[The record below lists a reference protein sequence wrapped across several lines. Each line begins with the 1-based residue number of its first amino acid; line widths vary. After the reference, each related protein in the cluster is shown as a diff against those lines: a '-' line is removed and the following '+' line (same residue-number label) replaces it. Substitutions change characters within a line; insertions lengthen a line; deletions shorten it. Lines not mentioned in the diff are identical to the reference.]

1 MAQSQVSS
9 STNSFVLSPGNLPGA
24 LSSFVG
30 RRREIAAVRQ
40 LLGEYRLLTLTGP
53 GGCGKTRLALRVAD
67 DERSAYPDGVW
78 LIEFA
83 PLADEALVPQAVA
96 ATLGVA
102 EQAGVPLA
110 DSLAQ
115 YLQGRRAL
123 LLFDNCEHLVVGC
136 ARLAATL
143 LTRCPEARVLATSR
157 EPLGVPGEGTWVV
170 PPLSLPDAQP
180 WQSPVGAAQ
189 ALAAYEQSEAVQLF
203 VARARASLASFELSV
218 ANGPWT
224 AEICRRLDGMPLAIE
239 LAAARVRSYSV
250 RDIAARLD
258 DRFQLLTGRL
268 RTVPL
273 RQQTLEATL
282 AWSHDLLSEEERI
295 VFRRLAV
302 FASGWTLDAA
312 EAICADGVIVA
323 GGVIDLL
330 SNLVDKSLVVVES
343 QPDRQR
349 YHYLET
355 IRQYAHD
362 RLSTAAEVGATR
374 DRHLDYFV
382 QWAEANAPNLFEA
395 EQPEWLE
402 RFDSEHDNLR
412 AALDWSYANEEKR
425 ERNLRLATACGR
437 FWQSRGFFLEG
448 RERLQAALKAVGG
461 PNRSAPR
468 AQALVWVA
476 ELAYAQSDYA
486 VTVSMAE
493 EALAIAR
500 ELDPPAM
507 RIITWSLNLLGRAA
521 TEMGDYARAGGFF
534 EEALAIHRERD
545 ERTGIASMLMEL
557 GWAAMRG
564 GENDR
569 AEAYLDEAVLMARQ
583 LSDVFLLA
591 FALAAS
597 GELAIRQERFDRA
610 TDLLEECLAS
620 RRILGDQWGIA
631 VSLGSLGWAALRQHD
646 FDRARQMLGESLEI
660 RMAIGDKGGIAWCLE
675 KLAEVVAR
683 EAQARPAPPP
693 PHALEQAVCLLGA
706 AHHLREPLHSVIDM
720 ADLPGYNRL
729 VGELRAALDDAA
741 FDVCWAEGSRLSLA
755 EVRGLAL
762 ERVVLPAGPAAL
774 PAANQAGAD
783 YGGLSARERET
794 AALIAQGKSN
804 REIAG
809 QMTVGVKTVETYVTR
824 ILNKLGFESRV
835 QIALWA
841 VERGLAAAKE

>member
-1 MAQSQVSS
+1 MAQSQIASS
-9 STNSFVLSPGNLPGA
+9 ANSADLPPGNLPGA

-53 GGCGKTRLALRVAD
+53 GGCGKTRLALQVAED
-67 DERSAYPDGVW
+67 VRAAYPDGVW

-83 PLADEALVPQAVA
+83 PLADEALVPQTVA

-102 EQAGVPLA
+102 EQAGVPLHDA
-110 DSLAQ
+110 LVH
-115 YLQGRRAL
+115 YLHGRRAL
-123 LLFDNCEHLVVGC
+123 LLFDNCEHLVAGC

-157 EPLGVPGEGTWVV
+157 EPLGVPGEGTWAV

-180 WQSPVGAAQ
+180 WQSPVAAAQ

-203 VARARASLASFELSV
+203 VARARAAMASFELSV

-282 AWSHDLLSEEERI
+282 DWSHDLLSEEERI
-295 VFRRLAV
+295 VFRRLSV

-312 EAICADGVIVA
+312 EAVCADGVTAA
-323 GGVIDLL
+323 GVMALL

-343 QPDRQR
+343 QPDRRR

-355 IRQYAHD
+355 IRQYAQQ
-362 RLSTAAEVGATR
+362 RLSAAAEVDTIR

-382 QWAEANAPNLFEA
+382 RWAEANVPHLFA
-395 EQPEWLE
+395 AGQPEWLE
-402 RFDSEHDNLR
+402 RFDAEHDNLR
-412 AALDWSYANEEKR
+412 AALDWSHGHKDKR
-425 ERNLRLATACGR
+425 DSNLRLATACGR
-437 FWQSRGFFLEG
+437 FWQSRGYFLEG
-448 RERLQAALKAVGG
+448 RERLQAALEEDETPART
-461 PNRSAPR
+461 PER
-468 AQALVWVA
+468 AWALVWAA
-476 ELAYAQSDYA
+476 ELAYVQSDYGA
-486 VTVSMAE
+486 TT
-493 EALAIAR
+493 ALAQEGAAMAR
-500 ELDPPAM
+500 ALGAASKPALA
-507 RIITWSLNLLGRAA
+507 WSLSVLGRTA
-521 TEMGDYARAGGFF
+521 TEMGEYPRAARLF
-534 EEALAIHRERD
+534 EEALAINREMD
-545 ERTGIASMLMEL
+545 NKPGIASMLMEL
-557 GWAAMRG
+557 GWVAMRQG
-564 GENDR
+564 DAER
-569 AEAYLDEAVLMARQ
+569 VEAYLNESLLLSRQ
-583 LSDVFLLA
+583 LGDIFQLGFILS
-591 FALAAS
+591 AL
-597 GELAIRQERFDRA
+597 GELAIRQGRFGQA
-610 TDLLEECLAS
+610 QALLEESLTH
-620 RRILGDQWGIA
+620 RQRLGDQWGMAI
-631 VSLGSLGWAALRQHD
+631 SFGSLGWAALQQRE
-646 FDRARQMLGESLEI
+646 FDGARQLLGESLTI
-660 RMAIGDKGGIAWCLE
+660 RLAIDDRGGIAWCLE

-683 EAQARPAPPP
+683 EAQALQAPPP
-693 PHALEQAVCLLGA
+693 RRPLERAVGLLGA
-706 AHHLREPLHSVIDM
+706 AHHLRESLHSVVDM

-729 VGELRAALDDAA
+729 VGELRAALDEAA
-741 FDVCWAEGSRLSLA
+741 FDACWAEGGRWPLA
-755 EVRGLAL
+755 AVRDLAL
-762 ERVVLPAGPAAL
+762 EKVVLPAAAAV
-774 PAANQAGAD
+774 PPGANLADPD

-804 REIAG
+804 REIAAL
-809 QMTVGVKTVETYVTR
+809 MTVGPKTVETYVTR

-841 VERGLAAAKE
+841 VERGLAATKE